1 MCFCA
6 APHRPSYQWTIH
18 GPSRKIHTNTNV
30 DKYIFIEIQ
39 FSFHIVQYTVPVFKF
54 ENENSDSLFST
65 SVYLSILSIAYSRS
79 ERTLCGGRSGADPR
93 SGALAQLR
101 TPTALLAA
109 SAQSVV
115 FVVSS
120 TSHQIS
126 GQFLPSWAHIGF
138 RSLSLR
144 PLTSLF

>member
-1 MCFCA
+1 MGSTVSSDVVCSSSHNL
-6 APHRPSYQWTIH
+6 P
-18 GPSRKIHTNTNV
+18 
-30 DKYIFIEIQ
+30 YIFIEIQ
-39 FSFHIVQYTVPVFKF
+39 FSFHIVLVFKF

-65 SVYLSILSIAYSRS
+65 PVYLSILNIAYSRS

-101 TPTALLAA
+101 TPTALRAA

-120 TSHQIS
+120 NSHQIS
-126 GQFLPSWAHIGF
+126 GQFLPRWAHIGF
-138 RSLSLR
+138 RSQSLR